1 MDTKR
6 VKFEIDSNEFNTE
19 INEEEFEGNDL
30 DLDTIK
36 SSRNKQN
43 ELKEFDSEGSDEDL
57 EREFQVDSTDSGE
70 EEYENDGLDDREVP
84 IEPFNLKA
92 DREEGSFDSEGFYV
106 KKHDDEADQDRWM
119 ANFTHSDIQ
128 KARKAHAENEQRKL
142 EKQKEQLARTGGK
155 SEKQLWEELAEEMD
169 GYDHE
174 LSVLDIMTTLK
185 TTETSTNNLSRAPL
199 NKNRLKKLQKEQ
211 QAQGPLQTNK
221 LTPANQRK
229 LERLTEL
236 ADALMDL
243 GHFSVYEETRR
254 EIFRKLNK

>member
-57 EREFQVDSTDSGE
+57 EHEFQVDSTDSGE
-70 EEYENDGLDDREVP
+70 EEYENDVLDDREVP
-84 IEPFNLKA
+84 IVPFNLKA

-106 KKHDDEADQDRWM
+106 KKHDEEADQDRWM
-119 ANFTHSDIQ
+119 AHFTHSDIQ
-128 KARKAHAENEQRKL
+128 KARKAHVESEQRKL
-142 EKQKEQLARTGGK
+142 EKQKEQLARMGGK

-169 GYDHE
+169 GYDHQ
-174 LSVLDIMTTLK
+174 LSVLGIMTNLK
-185 TTETSTNNLSRAPL
+185 TTETTNNVPRAPL

-211 QAQGPLQTNK
+211 QAQGSPQPNK
-221 LTPANQRK
+221 LTPENLKK
-229 LERLTEL
+229 LEKLTEL

-254 EIFRKLNK
+254 EILRKLNK